1 VIAVLGG
8 LGAAFAFG
16 ISTLAY
22 SRATRMLGP
31 FVVLAW
37 VMLVGIVIVGPA
49 VLLFGLP
56 VTLTGDALL
65 WLTLVG
71 VGNTVGLVLEFLALR
86 RGQVGIVATIASTE
100 GAIAAVFA
108 VVGGEPLP
116 AAVALALAVVVVG
129 VILTTLV
136 PGEIESL
143 EAPSTRH
150 AAALAT
156 GAAILFGLGLFATGR
171 VGDAVPL
178 VWILVPARYIG
189 VFGVAL
195 PLAASRR
202 LPLERAAVPLILVA
216 GIAEVV
222 GFASFAVGA
231 RDAVAV
237 AAVLVSQ
244 FATIS
249 LVLGFLLFRE
259 RVTRVQLWGI
269 VLVIVG
275 VAGVTLGRA

>member
-22 SRATRMLGP
+22 SRATRLLGP
-31 FVVLAW
+31 FVVLGW
-37 VMLVGIVIVGPA
+37 VMLVGITVVAPA
-49 VLLFGLP
+49 VLLFGFP
-56 VTLTGDALL
+56 VTFTGDTLVWLALL
-65 WLTLVG
+65 G
-71 VGNTVGLVLEFLALR
+71 FGNTMGLVLEFLAFR

-108 VVGGEPLP
+108 VLAGEPLSV
-116 AAVALALAVVVVG
+116 AVALALAVVVVG
-129 VILTTLV
+129 VVLTTLV

-143 EAPSTRH
+143 EAPSTRQAALLAT
-150 AAALAT
+150 AAAL
-156 GAAILFGLGLFATGR
+156 LFGLGLFATGR

-178 VWILVPARYIG
+178 VWILVPARLIG

-195 PLAASRR
+195 PLAVVRR
-202 LPLERAAVPLILVA
+202 LPLERAAVPLIIIA
-216 GIAEVV
+216 GIAEVA
-222 GFASFAVGA
+222 GFTSFALGA
-231 RDAVAV
+231 REAVAV

-244 FATIS
+244 FATVS
-249 LVLGFLLFRE
+249 LVLSYLLFRE
-259 RVTRVQLWGI
+259 RVTRLQLGGI
-269 VLVIVG
+269 VMVILG

>member
-1 VIAVLGG
+1 MIAVLGG
-8 LGAAFAFG
+8 LGAALAFG

-22 SRATRMLGP
+22 SRATRMLSP

-37 VMLVGIVIVGPA
+37 VMLVGSAILAPA

-56 VTLTGDALL
+56 VTFEGDTIL
-65 WLTLVG
+65 WLALVG
-71 VGNTVGLVLEFLALR
+71 VGNTVGLVLEFLAFR

-108 VVGGEPLP
+108 VLAGEPLS
-116 AAVALALAVVVVG
+116 AAVALALAVVVIG
-129 VILTTLV
+129 VVLTTLV

-143 EAPSTRH
+143 EAPSTRM

-156 GAAILFGLGLFATGR
+156 GAAILFGAGLFATGR

-178 VWILVPARYIG
+178 VWILVPARLIG

-195 PLAASRR
+195 PLAVSRR
-202 LPLERAAVPLILVA
+202 LPLERAAVPFILAA

-222 GFASFAVGA
+222 GFASFAAGA
-231 RDAVAV
+231 RDAIAV

-244 FATIS
+244 FATVS
-249 LVLGFLLFRE
+249 LVLSFLLFRE
-259 RVTRVQLWGI
+259 RVTRLQLGGI
-269 VLVIVG
+269 ALVILG

>member
-1 VIAVLGG
+1 MIAVIGG
-8 LGAAFAFG
+8 LGAALAFG
-16 ISTLAY
+16 ISTIAY
-22 SRATRMLGP
+22 SRATRLLGP
-31 FVVLAW
+31 FVVLGW
-37 VMLVGIVIVGPA
+37 VMLVGIAIVAPA
-49 VLLFGLP
+49 VPLFGLP
-56 VTLTGDALL
+56 VAFTGDTIL
-65 WLTLVG
+65 WLALVG
-71 VGNTVGLVLEFLALR
+71 FGNTVGLVLEFLAFR

-108 VVGGEPLP
+108 VLAGEPLS

-129 VILTTLV
+129 VVMTTLI

-143 EAPSTRH
+143 EAPSTRM

-156 GAAILFGLGLFATGR
+156 GAAILFGAGLFATGR

-178 VWILVPARYIG
+178 VWILVPARAIG

-195 PLAASRR
+195 PLAARRR
-202 LPLERAAVPLILVA
+202 LPLERAAVPFILIA

-222 GFASFAVGA
+222 GFTSFAAGA
-231 RDAVAV
+231 RDQVAI

-244 FATIS
+244 FATVS
-249 LVLGFLLFRE
+249 LVLGYLLFRE
-259 RVTRVQLWGI
+259 RVTRLQLVGI

-275 VAGVTLGRA
+275 VASVAALQG